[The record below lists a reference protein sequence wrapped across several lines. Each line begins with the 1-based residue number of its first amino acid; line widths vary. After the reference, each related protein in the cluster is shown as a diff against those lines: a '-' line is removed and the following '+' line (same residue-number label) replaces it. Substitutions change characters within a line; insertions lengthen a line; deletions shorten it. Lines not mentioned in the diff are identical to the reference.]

1 MWATNR
7 VAGLWITTAYDIR
20 LCDAAQANGM
30 KVFSPPR
37 PFFRMRGM
45 RLARLINHRKKSVI
59 IVLDFVSTNNR
70 E

>member
-1 MWATNR
+1 
-7 VAGLWITTAYDIR
+7 
-20 LCDAAQANGM
+20 M
-30 KVFSPPR
+30 KVFFPAPAL
-37 PFFRMRGM
+37 FRMRGM